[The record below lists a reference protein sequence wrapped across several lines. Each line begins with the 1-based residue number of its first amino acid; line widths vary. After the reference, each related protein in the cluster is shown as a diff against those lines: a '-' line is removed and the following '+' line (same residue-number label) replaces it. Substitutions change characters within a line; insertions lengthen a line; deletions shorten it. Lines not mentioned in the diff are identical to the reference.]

1 LDGVQRVADLGCG
14 AGADTIALAQAGLQV
29 HAVDLDPDAIV
40 AARHN
45 ASVAGVGDRVT
56 FSLEDALTTDLA
68 GVDVVMVD
76 PARRDAAGRRLLN
89 PGQWSPTYEQVLA
102 ISRRVPSLVAK
113 LGPGVDHSLLPY
125 ASDTEWVQDGDDLV
139 EAALWTGHLSTRSG
153 RRAVLLR
160 DDSEFV
166 VAETDM
172 PSGAPTIAGVGK
184 YVYEPQP
191 AVIRAGLVGVTLG
204 AVNGWLLDRA
214 IAYVM
219 ADDLVATPTATAY
232 RVIAEVPF
240 AVKKLRAELQERG
253 YGNVIVK
260 KRGVATDPEELRKSL
275 RLSGDAGTAIVMLTR
290 TAAGPL
296 ALLVEAV

>member
-1 LDGVQRVADLGCG
+1 LDGVVLVADLGCG
-14 AGADTIALAQAGLQV
+14 AGADTIALAQAGLTV
-29 HAVDLDPDAIV
+29 NAVDLDPDAIV

-56 FSLEDALTTDLA
+56 FSLEDALTTDLT

-139 EAALWTGHLSTRSG
+139 EAALWTGHLSKREGRS
-153 RRAVLLR
+153 AVLLR
-160 DDSEFV
+160 DGSEFV
-166 VAETDM
+166 ITEADM
-172 PSGAPTIAGVGK
+172 PPWAPKVAGVGK
-184 YVYEPQP
+184 FVYEPQP
-191 AVIRAGLVGVTLG
+191 AVIRSGLVGVTLA
-204 AVNGWLLDRA
+204 AVDGWLVDRA

-219 ADDLVATPTATAY
+219 ADELVPTPTATAY

-240 AVKKLRAELQERG
+240 AVKRLRAELQERG

-260 KRGVATDPEELRKSL
+260 KRGVSTDPEELRKSL

-296 ALLVEAV
+296 ALLVEPA